1 MFSIMQKKT
10 ASTKP
15 RQDRRGAN
23 SIQLAPDLSERLGTV
38 KGIAGTATKAH
49 LARLALEIACS
60 KGNHHVDA
68 DTVVTVVE
76 DLRRHQPMPSWT

>member
-49 LARLALEIACS
+49 LARLALEWALSKLESGECVITNGKFVCS
-60 KGNHHVDA
+60 GTHRQA
-68 DTVVTVVE
+68 A
-76 DLRRHQPMPSWT
+76 